1 MTPAEPAGETPA
13 PPSIRRAVIDVG
25 TNSVKLLVAD
35 VAGRT
40 VRPLYEQSLQTRLG
54 RGFYA
59 AHVLQPAAIASTAD
73 AVAGF
78 AVQAR
83 ERASASIRVLATSAA
98 RDAQNADQLVAAI
111 ERAAGVRLE
120 IVSGEQEAHWAF
132 AGVASDPRLAGQPL
146 LIMDSGGGSTQ
157 LIYGPE
163 AGEPA
168 RHSFRIGAVR
178 LLERF
183 PPSDPPLP
191 EELGRC
197 RDWLRRYLREHTPK
211 ALAPGWA
218 GDPGKTP
225 CFVGTGGASSL
236 LAAMHL
242 GLAEFDR
249 ERLESVELTT
259 GQVTARLE
267 GLWGLAWDD
276 RQRLPGLPRNK
287 ADVVLMGVA
296 IHEAVMASFA
306 VPAMRVSTRG
316 FRFAALME
324 APTS

>member
-1 MTPAEPAGETPA
+1 MTPTELAGETPA
-13 PPSIRRAVIDVG
+13 PPLARRAVIDVG
-25 TNSVKLLVAD
+25 TNSVKLLVAE

-40 VRPLYEQSLQTRLG
+40 VQPVYEQSLQTRLG

-59 AHVLQPAAIASTAD
+59 AHVLQASAIASTAE

-78 AVQAR
+78 VTQAR
-83 ERASASIRVLATSAA
+83 ERRSASIRVLATSAA
-98 RDAQNADQLVAAI
+98 RDASNADQLVAAV

-132 AGVASDPRLAGQPL
+132 AGVASDPRLAGRPL
-146 LIMDSGGGSTQ
+146 LIMDAGGGSTQ
-157 LIYGPE
+157 LIYGPD

-183 PPSDPPLP
+183 PPSNPPLP

-197 RDWLRRYLREHTPK
+197 RDWLRRYFREHTPK
-211 ALAPGWA
+211 TLAPGWA

-236 LAAMHL
+236 LAAMQL

-249 ERLESVELTT
+249 EKLESVELTA
-259 GQVTARLE
+259 GQVKDRLE
-267 GLWGLAWDD
+267 DLWGLSLDE
-276 RQRLPGLPRNK
+276 RKRLPGLPENK
-287 ADVVLMGVA
+287 ADVILMGVA
-296 IHEAVMASFA
+296 IHEAVMTGFA
-306 VPAMRVSTRG
+306 VPSMRVSTRG

-324 APTS
+324 A